1 MFNIG
6 VGEILIVLVVAFVI
20 VGPDDLPRV
29 ARWLGR
35 QVRRL
40 RTLIREV
47 KAETGWD
54 ELEKEV
60 KDAQREVKTTVRELD
75 VSADLKSAV
84 KDVKG
89 ELESASKGV
98 EQDIRQ
104 VDQGL
109 KQELKAA
116 DDGVREAVKAAGETA
131 EEGQKEDKA
140 L

>member
-6 VGEILIVLVVAFVI
+6 VGEILIVLVVAFVV

-40 RTLIREV
+40 RTLVRDI

-60 KDAQREVKTTVRELD
+60 NDVRRDVRTTVRDLD
-75 VSADLKSAV
+75 ISKDLKDAA

-89 ELESASKGV
+89 EIASASKGV
-98 EQDIRQ
+98 EKDLKD
-104 VDQGL
+104 VDRDL
-109 KQELKAA
+109 KQELEKA
-116 DDGVREAVKAAGETA
+116 DGEVRAAVKADEA
-131 EEGQKEDKA
+131 EKG
-140 L
+140 

>member
-20 VGPDDLPRV
+20 VGPDDLPKV

-40 RTLIREV
+40 RTLIRDI

-60 KDAQREVKTTVRELD
+60 NDVRRDVRATARELD
-75 VSADLKSAV
+75 ISKDLKETV
-84 KDVKG
+84 KDVKD
-89 ELESASKGV
+89 EIKVASDGV
-98 EQDIRQ
+98 EGD
-104 VDQGL
+104 L
-109 KQELKAA
+109 KQIDGDLKQQLKQTDAQIRDA
-116 DDGVREAVKAAGETA
+116 VGKGDASVKALDRE
-131 EEGQKEDKA
+131 Q
-140 L
+140 

>member
-6 VGEILIVLVVAFVI
+6 LGELLIVLVVAFVI

-40 RTLIREV
+40 RTLIRDI

-60 KDAQREVKTTVRELD
+60 NEVRRDVRQTVREMD
-75 VSADLKSAV
+75 ISADLKDAA
-84 KDVKG
+84 KDVKR
-89 ELESASKGV
+89 ELEGTARGM

-104 VDQGL
+104 ADRDL
-109 KQELKAA
+109 KDDLKRT
-116 DDGVREAVKAAGETA
+116 DDEVRAAVKEADGPGEGSP
-131 EEGQKEDKA
+131 EG
-140 L
+140 

>member
-6 VGEILIVLVVAFVI
+6 VGEILVVLVVAFVI

-40 RTLIREV
+40 RGLMRDI

-60 KDAQREVKTTVRELD
+60 RDVQKDVRDTVRQMD
-75 VSADLKSAV
+75 ITTDLKGAA
-84 KDVKG
+84 KDLKG

-98 EQDIRQ
+98 ESDLADIDR
-104 VDQGL
+104 GL
-109 KQELKAA
+109 KQQLEATDGEVRAA
-116 DDGVREAVKAAGETA
+116 MEQSGGGTAGK
-131 EEGQKEDKA
+131 Q
-140 L
+140 

>member
-6 VGEILIVLVVAFVI
+6 LGELLIVLVVAFVI

-40 RTLIREV
+40 RTLIRDI

-60 KDAQREVKTTVRELD
+60 NEVRRDVRQTVREMD
-75 VSADLKSAV
+75 ISADLKDAA
-84 KDVKG
+84 KDVKR
-89 ELESASKGV
+89 ELEGAARGM

-104 VDQGL
+104 ADRDL
-109 KQELKAA
+109 KDDLKRT
-116 DDGVREAVKAAGETA
+116 DEEVRAAVKEADGPGEGSP
-131 EEGQKEDKA
+131 EG
-140 L
+140 

>member
-89 ELESASKGV
+89 EIESASKGL

-131 EEGQKEDKA
+131 EEGQKVDKA